1 MTARA
6 GTIGCE
12 NKQCGKKQADPDPIA
27 GQGMFFHKSG
37 RNIVHCGVYLSLPLL
52 VDRWWRDKDRGGG
65 QGGKVGKQTLVGE
78 VVRGSMVG
86 RC

>member
-27 GQGMFFHKSG
+27 GQGMFFHKSSG
-37 RNIVHCGVYLSLPLL
+37 RNIVHCGVYLSLQPL
-52 VDRWWRDKDRGGG
+52 VDRWWRYKDREEAKGESGEANVGG
-65 QGGKVGKQTLVGE
+65 
-78 VVRGSMVG
+78 R
-86 RC
+86 